1 MKDHQQYGNYDLRGA
16 VLRDIKYS
24 EWPLL
29 LCLEWISSAQQRWFA
44 HVQIGLCLII
54 EGCYPVW
61 ELVGYFLV
69 WYKWA
74 PWTYKKK
81 TKNIYWMTPAP
92 LFKSHGVLESF
103 LGLRDFISLIYKN
116 GNNISNL
123 SHIVVKINEVTCM
136 YMFCKLLRTLHVYE
150 LTVLPFPN
158 SPSIIHFSMPC
169 PEERKLQ
176 KSDHV
181 FQTTWFYLY

>member
-1 MKDHQQYGNYDLRGA
+1 MICPCSDR
-16 VLRDIKYS
+16 VV
-24 EWPLL
+24 P
-29 LCLEWISSAQQRWFA
+29 
-44 HVQIGLCLII
+44 II
-54 EGCYPVW
+54 IDGCYPVW
-61 ELVGYFLV
+61 GLVGYFLV
-69 WYKWA
+69 WYKRA
-74 PWTYKKK
+74 PWTYNLKKK
-81 TKNIYWMTPAP
+81 PNTYWIPPAP

-123 SHIVVKINEVTCM
+123 SHMVVKINEVTCM
-136 YMFCKLLRTLHVYE
+136 YVFYKLLRTLHVYE
-150 LTVLPFPN
+150 LTVLLFPN